1 VKISVFEYKQVAKK
15 RTPLSETFLCYWNLL
30 APSDTPPPTQ
40 EHRFCERKWRFDCA
54 WINLKVAVEC
64 DGMVWQAGGGRH
76 NTDADRDKINTAT
89 LLGWRI
95 LRFSGAQIKKKPQEC
110 INMTVALIKN
120 QVQSHV

>member
-1 VKISVFEYKQVAKK
+1 
-15 RTPLSETFLCYWNLL
+15 
-30 APSDTPPPTQ
+30 
-40 EHRFCERKWRFDCA
+40 
-54 WINLKVAVEC
+54 
-64 DGMVWQAGGGRH
+64 MVWQAGGGRH